1 VKITNYNFLRILD
14 IPQKFS
20 ISHKIVSK
28 LIDKSANKKHKVE
41 YDEDELSSDEK
52 HLLDTINHFFSK
64 EESFFISKIEYEK
77 KEDRFIKLTNYT
89 EEKLETLYHKS
100 NLYFND
106 IHSKQ
111 MEEIIESEDLNA
123 IIDILN
129 VNSKII
135 NSSIENCYNRIEIL
149 LVTWKDL
156 TSELL
161 TKINNFEHR
170 GLKIISNNLRLRLLP
185 QLEVMKGQ
193 LKLVMND
200 DSSSRAKIE
209 EQLRNMVMSAEED
222 LLQALSEDQI
232 KLFDQLSPSPSTK
245 ELVSILRDKNNLS
258 DLVELILS
266 DFVKVN
272 FVKKELDVI

>member
-1 VKITNYNFLRILD
+1 
-14 IPQKFS
+14 
-20 ISHKIVSK
+20 
-28 LIDKSANKKHKVE
+28 
-41 YDEDELSSDEK
+41 
-52 HLLDTINHFFSK
+52 
-64 EESFFISKIEYEK
+64 FFISKIEYEK